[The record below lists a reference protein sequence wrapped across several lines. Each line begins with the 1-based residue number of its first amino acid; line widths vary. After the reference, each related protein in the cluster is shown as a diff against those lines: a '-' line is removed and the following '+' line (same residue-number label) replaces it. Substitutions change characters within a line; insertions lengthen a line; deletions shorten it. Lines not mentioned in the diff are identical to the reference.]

1 MQPELFPCASN
12 CRLFKL
18 TIKSSVSQLSRARPH
33 RCTKAHTMDKLA
45 QFFKENIISKYFWKY
60 TLTFLAN
67 QCGSLTYILAVQG
80 ANLSVAVPV
89 ANGLKFAFTSLM
101 GRMLGEKELSWTK
114 SLGVVLILA
123 GVLLQM
129 S

>member
-60 TLTFLAN
+60 TLTLLMILGTCFCIEKWRG
-67 QCGSLTYILAVQG
+67 CG
-80 ANLSVAVPV
+80 
-89 ANGLKFAFTSLM
+89 GLL
-101 GRMLGEKELSWTK
+101 
-114 SLGVVLILA
+114 
-123 GVLLQM
+123 
-129 S
+129 